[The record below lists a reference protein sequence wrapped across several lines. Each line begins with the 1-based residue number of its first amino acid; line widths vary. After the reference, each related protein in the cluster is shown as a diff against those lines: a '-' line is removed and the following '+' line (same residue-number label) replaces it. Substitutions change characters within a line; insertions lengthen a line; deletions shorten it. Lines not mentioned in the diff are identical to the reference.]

1 LKFFFSS
8 FNFKT
13 DGEIQFI
20 DITDQIQEIVEKSKI
35 HQGMVFVFSPHA
47 TGAIILN
54 ENDQPLLDDFR
65 DLLERHQGMVF
76 VFSPHATGA
85 IILNENDQPLLD
97 DFKDLL
103 ERLIPKSGSYR
114 HPINAHSHLRSI
126 FMEPSKAIPV
136 KDGRLALGTWQ
147 SIIWVEVDTRPRT
160 RTVMVTVLGD

>member
-35 HQGMVFVFSPHA
+35 
-47 TGAIILN
+47 
-54 ENDQPLLDDFR
+54 
-65 DLLERHQGMVF
+65 HQGMVF

>member
-20 DITDQIQEIVEKSKI
+20 DITDQIQEVVEKSKI
-35 HQGMVFVFSPHA
+35 
-47 TGAIILN
+47 
-54 ENDQPLLDDFR
+54 
-65 DLLERHQGMVF
+65 HQGMVF

-136 KDGRLALGTWQ
+136 KDGKLALGTWQ

>member
-1 LKFFFSS
+1 VICLKFFFSS

-20 DITDQIQEIVEKSKI
+20 DITDQIQEVVEKSKI
-35 HQGMVFVFSPHA
+35 
-47 TGAIILN
+47 
-54 ENDQPLLDDFR
+54 
-65 DLLERHQGMVF
+65 HQGMVF

>member
-1 LKFFFSS
+1 MICLKFFFSS

-65 DLLERHQGMVF
+65 DLLER
-76 VFSPHATGA
+76 
-85 IILNENDQPLLD
+85 
-97 DFKDLL
+97 
-103 ERLIPKSGSYR
+103 LIPKSGSYR

-136 KDGRLALGTWQ
+136 KDGKLALGTWQ

>member
-1 LKFFFSS
+1 VICLKFFFSS

-65 DLLERHQGMVF
+65 DLLER
-76 VFSPHATGA
+76 
-85 IILNENDQPLLD
+85 
-97 DFKDLL
+97 
-103 ERLIPKSGSYR
+103 LIPKSGSYR

-136 KDGRLALGTWQ
+136 KDGKLALGTWQ

>member
-1 LKFFFSS
+1 MKFFFSS

-65 DLLERHQGMVF
+65 DLLER
-76 VFSPHATGA
+76 
-85 IILNENDQPLLD
+85 
-97 DFKDLL
+97 
-103 ERLIPKSGSYR
+103 LIPKSGSYR

-136 KDGRLALGTWQ
+136 KDGKLALGTWQ

>member
-1 LKFFFSS
+1 MICLKFFFSS

-20 DITDQIQEIVEKSKI
+20 DITDQIQEVVEKSKI

-65 DLLERHQGMVF
+65 DLLER
-76 VFSPHATGA
+76 
-85 IILNENDQPLLD
+85 
-97 DFKDLL
+97 
-103 ERLIPKSGSYR
+103 LIPKSGSYR

-136 KDGRLALGTWQ
+136 KDGRLSLGTWQ

>member
-1 LKFFFSS
+1 MKFFFSS

-65 DLLERHQGMVF
+65 
-76 VFSPHATGA
+76 
-85 IILNENDQPLLD
+85 
-97 DFKDLL
+97 DLL

>member
-1 LKFFFSS
+1 MKFFFSS

-35 HQGMVFVFSPHA
+35 
-47 TGAIILN
+47 
-54 ENDQPLLDDFR
+54 
-65 DLLERHQGMVF
+65 HQGMVF

>member
-1 LKFFFSS
+1 MKFFFSS

-20 DITDQIQEIVEKSKI
+20 DITDQIQEVVEKSKI
-35 HQGMVFVFSPHA
+35 
-47 TGAIILN
+47 
-54 ENDQPLLDDFR
+54 
-65 DLLERHQGMVF
+65 HQGMVF

>member
-1 LKFFFSS
+1 MKFFFSS

-35 HQGMVFVFSPHA
+35 
-47 TGAIILN
+47 
-54 ENDQPLLDDFR
+54 
-65 DLLERHQGMVF
+65 HQGMVF

-136 KDGRLALGTWQ
+136 KDGKLALGTWQ

>member
-1 LKFFFSS
+1 VICLKFFFSS

-20 DITDQIQEIVEKSKI
+20 DITDQIQEVVEKSKI

-65 DLLERHQGMVF
+65 DLLER
-76 VFSPHATGA
+76 
-85 IILNENDQPLLD
+85 
-97 DFKDLL
+97 
-103 ERLIPKSGSYR
+103 LIPKSGSYR

-136 KDGRLALGTWQ
+136 KDGRLSLGTWQ

>member
-20 DITDQIQEIVEKSKI
+20 DITDQIQEVVEKSKI
-35 HQGMVFVFSPHA
+35 
-47 TGAIILN
+47 
-54 ENDQPLLDDFR
+54 
-65 DLLERHQGMVF
+65 HQGMVF

>member
-1 LKFFFSS
+1 MKFFSSS

-13 DGEIQFI
+13 DGEVQFI
-20 DITDQIQEIVEKSKI
+20 DITDQIQEVVEKSKI

-54 ENDQPLLDDFR
+54 ENDQ
-65 DLLERHQGMVF
+65 
-76 VFSPHATGA
+76 S
-85 IILNENDQPLLD
+85 LLD

-136 KDGRLALGTWQ
+136 RDGRLALGTWQ

>member
-1 LKFFFSS
+1 MKFFFSS

-20 DITDQIQEIVEKSKI
+20 DITDQIQEVVEKSKI
-35 HQGMVFVFSPHA
+35 
-47 TGAIILN
+47 
-54 ENDQPLLDDFR
+54 
-65 DLLERHQGMVF
+65 HQGMVF

-136 KDGRLALGTWQ
+136 KDGKLALGTWQ